1 MPRLIQVVNARPVV
15 HADKTRHA
23 ASLPAILVTRNVV
36 RSTSLRR
43 LSFLLLLV
51 PNLVF
56 ASIFGVVKGIVHDPQ
71 HRPIAGARVIV
82 KAATS
87 DWKEEVATGDDG
99 QFQFSAVPLGDYQ
112 VSVSAPG
119 FTSQTLATTVTSGNA
134 GYLHFP
140 LAIAKVQETVNVTG
154 ESPDI
159 NPSSSTTESMIS
171 RSEINQTAGADQT
184 NSLAAITAYVPGAYM
199 VHDQLHIRGGHQVTW
214 AIDGVPVPN
223 TNIASN
229 VGPQFDPKDVDYL
242 EAERGGVPA
251 DYGDR
256 TYGVFNVVT
265 RSGFERNNEGELVAS
280 YGSYHSTDNQLS
292 FGSHTDR
299 FAYYASVNGN
309 RTDLGLETPTSN
321 ILHDQ
326 ANGYGAF
333 TSLIFNATP
342 ADQLRFVGSERQD
355 HFQVPNDPDA
365 QTALIRDREREQ
377 DAFGNFSWIHTYS
390 PHLTLTISPF
400 YHFNRAAFEGGP
412 NDAPSATDNRAS
424 SYAGGQISVSAIYGK
439 HNASAGVYAFGQ
451 HDSTLFG
458 LIANDGS
465 GDDIRERDVLG
476 GQLEAMFFQ
485 DQYKINS
492 WLTLNGGVRLT
503 HFAGSINENS
513 ADPRL
518 GAALRIPHLH
528 WVLRASYN
536 RYYQAPP
543 LSTISGPLLDFATNQ
558 NLGFLALKGERDEQH
573 EFGLTIPVGNW
584 TADLAYFRTGARNFF
599 DHDVLGNSNI
609 FFPLTIDHVRIRGFE
624 STLRSPRLFNRVDF
638 HLAYSHQS
646 VEGMGGITGG
656 LTDFSPPDEGCF
668 FLDHDQR
675 NTLST
680 GLSTNLGWSSWL
692 AANLTYGSGFLN
704 GDGPDHL
711 PSYRTVD
718 VSLGKSFGESWSAK
732 VTATNLTN
740 KRYFIDL
747 SNTFGGSHFANPRE
761 ISLQVRYRFH
771 Y

>member
-1 MPRLIQVVNARPVV
+1 MPR
-15 HADKTRHA
+15 
-23 ASLPAILVTRNVV
+23 
-36 RSTSLRR
+36 SLRCCGHLTLLGSEAFFKEAR
-43 LSFLLLLV
+43 LRKLSLLLALV
-51 PNLVF
+51 PTLVF
-56 ASIFGVVKGIVHDPQ
+56 ASVFGVVKGIVHDPQ
-71 HRPIAGARVIV
+71 HRPIAGARVTV
-82 KAATS
+82 KSATS
-87 DWKEEVATGDDG
+87 DWKEEVSTGDDG
-99 QFQFSAVPLGDYQ
+99 QFQFSSVPLGDYQ
-112 VSVSAPG
+112 VTVSAAG
-119 FTSQTLATTVTSGNA
+119 FAGETLATTVTSGNA

-140 LAIAKVQETVNVTG
+140 LAIEKVQETVNVTG

-159 NPSSSTTESMIS
+159 NPSSSTTQSMIS
-171 RSEINQTAGADQT
+171 RSEINQTPGADQA
-184 NSLAAITAYVPGAYM
+184 NSLAAITNYVPGAYM

-309 RTDLGLETPTSN
+309 RTDLGLETPTSD

-333 TSLIFNATP
+333 TSLMFNATP
-342 ADQLRFVGSERQD
+342 ADQLRFVGSARQD

-365 QTALIRDREREQ
+365 QAVLVRDREREQ

-390 PHLTLTISPF
+390 PHLTVTVSPF

-412 NDAPSATDNRAS
+412 NDALSATDNRAS

-439 HNASAGVYAFGQ
+439 HNASAGIYGFGQ
-451 HDSTLFG
+451 QDNTLFG
-458 LIANDGS
+458 LAANDGS
-465 GDDIRERDVLG
+465 GDTIRERDALS
-476 GQLEAMFFQ
+476 GQLEATFVQ
-485 DQYKINS
+485 DQYKVNS

-503 HFAGSINENS
+503 HFAGGISENS

-543 LSTISGPLLDFATNQ
+543 LSTISGPLLDFAINQ
-558 NLGFLALKGERDEQH
+558 NLGFLPLKGERDEQH
-573 EFGLTIPVGNW
+573 EFGLTIPIRNW

-624 STLRSPRLFNRVDF
+624 STLRSPRVFNRLDF

-656 LTDFSPPDEGCF
+656 LTDFSPPDEGFF

-680 GLSTNLGWSSWL
+680 GLSTNLGWRSWL
-692 AANLTYGSGFLN
+692 AANLSYGSGFLN

-711 PSYRTVD
+711 PSYRTLD
-718 VSLGKSFGESWSAK
+718 VSLGKSFGERWSAK
-732 VTATNLTN
+732 ISAMNLTD